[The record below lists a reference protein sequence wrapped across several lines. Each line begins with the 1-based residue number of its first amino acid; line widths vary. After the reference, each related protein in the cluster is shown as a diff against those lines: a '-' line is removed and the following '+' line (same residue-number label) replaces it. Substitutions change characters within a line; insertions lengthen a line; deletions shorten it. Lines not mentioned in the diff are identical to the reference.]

1 MNMILQITIL
11 YIVYLLMYFSYI
23 FLLMYNMRMFKY
35 YLLTYV
41 LIYLHMFVTNVYV
54 YLFTCLFIYVRMC
67 TYLVILGMFKVGI
80 CSILDIALDSVKV
93 IYFFIEMFYK
103 V

>member
-1 MNMILQITIL
+1 
-11 YIVYLLMYFSYI
+11 
-23 FLLMYNMRMFKY
+23 MYNMRMFKY
-35 YLLTYV
+35 YLPIYV
-41 LIYLHMFVTNVYV
+41 LIYPHMCVTNVYV

-93 IYFFIEMFYK
+93 IYFFIEMFFRSLEDDAK
-103 V
+103 VMIVI